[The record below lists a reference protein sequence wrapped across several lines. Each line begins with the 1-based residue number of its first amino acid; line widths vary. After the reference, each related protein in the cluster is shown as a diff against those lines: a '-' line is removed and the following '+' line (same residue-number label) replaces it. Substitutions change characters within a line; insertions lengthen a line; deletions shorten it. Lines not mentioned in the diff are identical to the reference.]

1 MYSFLAETQ
10 PSGIGS
16 SLFFWISLVLIIAVF
31 YFLVIRP
38 QKKQEREA
46 NALKNSLQ
54 VGDEVTTI
62 GGIVGVVVRVKDDI
76 FTLVTSKERTRIS
89 FQRSAL
95 RSIDRR
101 NGEPFNPAPVATPK
115 KVKGA
120 KDEEKTE
127 APAEG
132 STSSEETK

>member
-101 NGEPFNPAPVATPK
+101 NGEPFNPAPVTTPK

>member
-1 MYSFLAETQ
+1 MIFLAETQ
-10 PSGIGS
+10 TGGTGS

-46 NALKNSLQ
+46 NALKSSLQ

-101 NGEPFNPAPVATPK
+101 NGEPFSMAPVTAPK
-115 KVKGA
+115 KVKDA
-120 KDEEKTE
+120 KAEEKTD
-127 APAEG
+127 APANEG
-132 STSSEETK
+132 KSSDEAK